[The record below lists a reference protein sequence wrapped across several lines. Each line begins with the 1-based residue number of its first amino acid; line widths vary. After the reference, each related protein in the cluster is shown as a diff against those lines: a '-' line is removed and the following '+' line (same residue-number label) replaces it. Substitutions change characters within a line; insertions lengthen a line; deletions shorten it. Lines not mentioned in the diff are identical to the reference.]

1 MLLELRV
8 REREREGERES
19 GRKSWRE
26 REREIKREWKV
37 ECEIERDRDKYM
49 VYRVRRESQFK
60 KNRLLVLC
68 FMWPH
73 ILCSSLSFEV
83 LRLWASTK
91 YSAKGLEPLF
101 DPIHPN

>member
-1 MLLELRV
+1 VVERV
-8 REREREGERES
+8 G
-19 GRKSWRE
+19 E

-37 ECEIERDRDKYM
+37 ESEIERERDRQRERDSDKYM
-49 VYRVRRESQFK
+49 VYRVRRKSKLK

-68 FMWPH
+68 YMWPH

-91 YSAKGLEPLF
+91 NSAKVYEPLF